1 MALTTAI
8 FIGRSGCGKGTQ
20 AKLLAD
26 VLVKNGTNAADILK
40 VSSGDLF
47 RAFAKEGGYTQD
59 KVRTVMNVGGRVP
72 DFLAVRLWGNFLAQS
87 YRPSLNLI
95 LDGMP
100 RSHAEARMLEN
111 ALRFYERNPIDVVLL
126 KVSNEWSIARL
137 EGRQRSDDVSL
148 ETIKK
153 RLAFYEDDV
162 IEAIDYYRGSPHVR
176 FHEVNGEQTIEEVH
190 REVKA
195 SMNL

>member
-26 VLVKNGTNAADILK
+26 LLVAKGVNAADIMN

-59 KVRTVMNVGGRVP
+59 AIRACMAAGKRNP
-72 DFLAVRLWGNFLAQS
+72 DFLAVRLWGNFFVQY

-100 RSHAEARMLEN
+100 RSHAEARMLET
-111 ALRFYERNPIDVVLL
+111 ALKFYERNPIDVVLL
-126 KVSNEWSIARL
+126 KVSNQWSIDRL
-137 EGRQRSDDVSL
+137 EGRHRSDDSSL
-148 ETIKK
+148 DVIKQ

-162 IEAIDYYRGSPHVR
+162 LEAIDYYRGSPHVR

-190 REVKA
+190 KAVKA
-195 SMNL
+195 SMSL